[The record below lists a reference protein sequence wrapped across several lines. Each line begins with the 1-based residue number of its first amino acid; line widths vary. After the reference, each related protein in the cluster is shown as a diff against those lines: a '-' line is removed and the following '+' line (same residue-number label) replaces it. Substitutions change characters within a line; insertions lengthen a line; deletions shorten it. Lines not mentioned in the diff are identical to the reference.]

1 MVVNAMNVIVAMEN
15 TINAEASIRQQKL
28 SLLSISGKK
37 GGDGRNHRLLLWLKS
52 KNNNATLM
60 MPDVGIKTSTF
71 LASKMAWFE

>member
-1 MVVNAMNVIVAMEN
+1 VVNAMNVIVAMEN
-15 TINAEASIRQQKL
+15 TSNPTFVSRQQKL

-37 GGDGRNHRLLLWLKS
+37 GGDGRNHRPLKIKMKS

>member
-1 MVVNAMNVIVAMEN
+1 MNVIVAMKN

-52 KNNNATLM
+52 KNNNAPLM
-60 MPDVGIKTSTF
+60 MPNSGTKSSTF
-71 LASKMAWFE
+71 LTFKMAWFE

>member
-1 MVVNAMNVIVAMEN
+1 MNVIVAMEN

-37 GGDGRNHRLLLWLKS
+37 GGDGRNHRPLKIKMKS

-60 MPDVGIKTSTF
+60 MPHVAIKTSTF
-71 LASKMAWFE
+71 SASKMAWFE

>member
-1 MVVNAMNVIVAMEN
+1 M
-15 TINAEASIRQQKL
+15 
-28 SLLSISGKK
+28 
-37 GGDGRNHRLLLWLKS
+37 KS